1 MAEEQNVN
9 REWGF
14 DINLSG
20 VTAGASVNKNVPTG
34 YYSFKVDDMYELTD
48 KAGRIAIKLM
58 VTEGEYAGA
67 IRTDWISM
75 PKGPD
80 DKVRY
85 YWRCLAESVG
95 YTAAQLDAGN
105 VKFTRDT
112 FVGRTG
118 GMHYAAKNEA
128 AGQQYE
134 RITYLTPSE
143 FSTKKAGN
151 GSALGAASTNGSAP
165 ALGAPAL
172 GANPTKGDVF
182 AKLGL
187 S

>member
-20 VTAGASVNKNVPTG
+20 VTAGASVSKNVPTG
-34 YYSFKVDDMYELTD
+34 YYQAKVEDMYELTE
-48 KAGRIAIKLM
+48 KPGRIAIKLM

-67 IRTDWISM
+67 IRTDWISV

-95 YTAAQLDAGN
+95 YTAAQLDAGG
-105 VKFTRDT
+105 VKFTRET
-112 FVGRTG
+112 FLGKVGG
-118 GMHYAAKNEA
+118 IHYAAKNEA

-134 RITYLTPSE
+134 RITYLTPAE
-143 FSTKKAGN
+143 FASKKGGN
-151 GSALGAASTNGSAP
+151 GSALGSATSNSASAP
-165 ALGAPAL
+165 TL

>member
-1 MAEEQNVN
+1 MANEEQNVN

-20 VTAGASVNKNVPTG
+20 VTAGGSVNKNVPTG
-34 YYSFKVDDMYELTD
+34 YYSAKVEDMYELPD
-48 KAGRIAIKLM
+48 KPGRIAIKLM

-67 IRTDWISM
+67 IRTDWISA
-75 PKGPD
+75 PKSAD

-95 YTAAQLDAGN
+95 YTAAQLDAGG
-105 VKFTRDT
+105 VRFTRDT
-112 FVGRTG
+112 FLGKVGG
-118 GMHYAAKNEA
+118 IHYAAKNEA

-134 RITYLTPSE
+134 RITYLTPTE
-143 FSTKKAGN
+143 FTAKKSAGN
-151 GSALGAASTNGSAP
+151 GSALGSAPVTNGAAAP
-165 ALGAPAL
+165 ALGAST
-172 GANPTKGDVF
+172 TKGDVF

-187 S
+187 

>member
-1 MAEEQNVN
+1 MADEQNMN

-20 VTAGASVNKNVPTG
+20 VTAGASVSKNVPTG
-34 YYSFKVDDMYELTD
+34 YYVARIEDMYELAD
-48 KAGRIAIKLM
+48 KPGRIAVKMTI
-58 VTEGEYAGA
+58 TEGEYSGA
-67 IRTDWISM
+67 VRTDWISA
-75 PKGPD
+75 PKSAE

-85 YWRCLAESVG
+85 YWRCLAESAG
-95 YTAAQLDAGN
+95 YNAAQLDAGG
-105 VKFTRDT
+105 VRFTRDT
-112 FVGRTG
+112 FVGKVVHI
-118 GMHYAAKNEA
+118 HYAAKNEA

-143 FSTKKAGN
+143 FTAKKSAGN
-151 GSALGAASTNGSAP
+151 GSALGASTPSN
-165 ALGAPAL
+165 GAPAATL
-172 GANPTKGDVF
+172 GGSTSKGDVF

>member
-20 VTAGASVNKNVPTG
+20 VTAGASVSKNVPTG
-34 YYSFKVDDMYELTD
+34 YYQVKVEDMYELQD

-58 VTEGEYAGA
+58 VVEGEFTGA
-67 IRTDWISM
+67 IRTDWMSA
-75 PKGPD
+75 PKSVD

-85 YWRCLAESVG
+85 YWRCLAESMG
-95 YTAAQLDAGN
+95 YTAAQLDAGG
-105 VKFTRDT
+105 VRFTRET
-112 FVGRTG
+112 FVGKTG
-118 GMHYAAKNEA
+118 GIHYAAKNEA

-143 FSTKKAGN
+143 FSSKKNAGN
-151 GSALGAASTNGSAP
+151 GSALGTATPNGASAPTLGSA
-165 ALGAPAL
+165 
-172 GANPTKGDVF
+172 PTKGDVF

>member
-20 VTAGASVNKNVPTG
+20 VTAGASTNRNVPTG
-34 YYSFKVDDMYELTD
+34 YYAFKLDDMYELAD
-48 KAGRIAIKLM
+48 KPGRIAIKLTI
-58 VTEGEYAGA
+58 TEGEYAGA
-67 IRTDWISM
+67 VRTDWISA
-75 PKGPD
+75 PKSAD

-95 YTAAQLDAGN
+95 YTAAQLDAGG
-105 VKFTRDT
+105 VRFTRDT
-112 FVGRTG
+112 FVGKTG
-118 GMHYAAKNEA
+118 AMHYAAKNEA

-134 RITYLTPSE
+134 RITYLTPAE
-143 FSTKKAGN
+143 FASKKNAGN
-151 GSALGAASTNGSAP
+151 GSALGAASAPVSNGT
-165 ALGAPAL
+165 PAL

>member
-1 MAEEQNVN
+1 MAEEQNVK
-9 REWGF
+9 RDWGF

-20 VTAGASVNKNVPTG
+20 VTAGASTNKNVPTG
-34 YYSFKVDDMYELTD
+34 YYQVKVEDMYELAD
-48 KAGRIAIKLM
+48 KPGRIAIKLT
-58 VTEGEYAGA
+58 VAEGEYAGA
-67 IRTDWISM
+67 VRTDWISI
-75 PKGPD
+75 PKSAD

-95 YTAAQLDAGN
+95 YTAAQLDNGG
-105 VKFTRDT
+105 VTFTRET
-112 FVGRTG
+112 FLGKVGG
-118 GMHYAAKNEA
+118 IHYAAKNEA

-143 FSTKKAGN
+143 FASKKGGN
-151 GSALGAASTNGSAP
+151 GSALGSSAP
-165 ALGAPAL
+165 TAAPVL